1 MFIRTEEEIYDTE
14 RTHDLEIKDNE
25 LYQTIAWLD
34 RNPFLLGTIVKQA
47 ETIEELCDEFVEE
60 STPLMKPSI
69 RKYNKKLFI
78 NNIKDLSKYAYKI
91 YGAIWTPKGLIFVAK
106 MNEKGEFELIW
117 KEETLMKL

>member
-47 ETIEELCDEFVEE
+47 ETIEELCDEFVYIKHIDDK
-60 STPLMKPSI
+60 TFH
-69 RKYNKKLFI
+69 YFY
-78 NNIKDLSKYAYKI
+78 NNINTTTNELYCSDGILHYKPREDLEI
-91 YGAIWTPKGLIFVAK
+91 YGAIWTNKGLIYVSK
-106 MNEKGEFELIW
+106 VNEKGELEL
-117 KEETLMKL
+117 L